1 MKFKVWKSTVWNQKV
16 RKCKISKESKV
27 WKLKCLLLSAFPH
40 QPNNPCRRWYIAP
53 GFIKVRQRASV
64 CHTNFHT
71 RLSVYRVCDST
82 YKKFFEETHLKS
94 HSGWGRVLSSIALCL
109 QSVWQ
114 CNIDIYVEQMQPLW
128 LWGSLYTKFF
138 EETHLKNHCDCDA
151 VSKANFHKTLSA
163 ECVRTVQDWSHSITP
178 TKTISYISNKQTWL

>member
-53 GFIKVRQRASV
+53 GFIKVRQQASV
-64 CHTNFHT
+64 CHTNFH
-71 RLSVYRVCDST
+71 
-82 YKKFFEETHLKS
+82 K
-94 HSGWGRVLSSIALCL
+94 ALCL

-114 CNIDIYVEQMQPLW
+114 YNIDICWTNATTVTVRQSLKQTFTRLCLQSVWGQYKTDHTVSLQPRQSHTSQTNKLDYNKCQ
-128 LWGSLYTKFF
+128 S
-138 EETHLKNHCDCDA
+138 HL
-151 VSKANFHKTLSA
+151 TQL
-163 ECVRTVQDWSHSITP
+163 
-178 TKTISYISNKQTWL
+178 KTIAYNSYKQTL